1 MKKREWYLQYEP
13 FRNQQKYDVHL
24 TKLIISGKITQSGYA
39 KFKRFKTI
47 SGPTEIGD
55 LSLENL
61 KQELVIDEVFLQRRQ
76 KDRGVECQE
85 TAERRFDFF
94 CCTIIIIMWLGVMWE
109 RYGLRSTGG
118 ENSFC
123 FLTKY
128 DIVKSRKFVSI

>member
-1 MKKREWYLQYEP
+1 
-13 FRNQQKYDVHL
+13 VHL

-76 KDRGVECQE
+76 KDRGAECQE

-94 CCTIIIIMWLGVMWE
+94 LLHHNNYSVAWGDV
-109 RYGLRSTGG
+109 G
-118 ENSFC
+118 EVW
-123 FLTKY
+123 T
-128 DIVKSRKFVSI
+128 